1 MATLGGMLTYI
12 CVYGFYI
19 MGALSFFFAPNIVT
33 FGFLCFTV
41 YIFVRKKDYEKEK
54 EK

>member
-1 MATLGGMLTYI
+1 MATLGGIITYI
-12 CVYGFYI
+12 CVYGFLI

-33 FGFLCFTV
+33 LGLLCFTG
-41 YIFVRKKDYEKEK
+41 YIFTRRKNEKEK

>member
-1 MATLGGMLTYI
+1 MATLGGLVTYI

-33 FGFLCFTV
+33 LGFLCFTV
-41 YIFVRKKDYEKEK
+41 YIFIRSKNEKEK